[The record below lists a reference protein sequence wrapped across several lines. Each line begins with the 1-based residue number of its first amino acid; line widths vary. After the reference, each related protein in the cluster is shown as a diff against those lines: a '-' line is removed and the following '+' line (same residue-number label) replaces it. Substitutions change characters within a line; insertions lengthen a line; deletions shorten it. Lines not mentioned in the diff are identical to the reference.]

1 MPKGVCIH
9 QACYKYVSQVCVQ
22 CLISV
27 NMLAS
32 VTHPLLV
39 LTLVIRFWKESR
51 GTSG

>member
-1 MPKGVCIH
+1 
-9 QACYKYVSQVCVQ
+9 
-22 CLISV
+22 
-27 NMLAS
+27 MLAS